1 MTTFQDR
8 NHKGSILVIDDEPA
22 SLKVLL
28 TILTEN
34 GYVVH
39 PANEGELGLQFARRT
54 PPDLV
59 LVDVRMPGIDGY
71 GVCQSLKSDPA
82 TRAIPV
88 IFVSSIDHAIDKVRA
103 FRSGAVDYVAKPID
117 AEEVLARIETHISLC
132 RLRDNLES
140 AVRER
145 TAQLV
150 AANARLEAE
159 IVERK
164 HAEAELRKSEA
175 ELRRSESYLAE
186 AQRLSL
192 TGSWAWDVRR
202 REYVY
207 WSRER
212 YQFFGFGP
220 EQDSLPPFQSVQERF
235 HPEDWPRIDEALER
249 VVREKADF
257 KVNFR
262 VVLPDG
268 SIKHAHSV
276 GRPVLGP
283 SGEVVELVG
292 STMDVTEQRQA
303 TMALEKAFDEIK
315 ELKDRLYQENL
326 SLRDEID
333 KVSMF
338 EEIVGSSDA
347 LQRVLVHVARVAPT
361 DSTVLITGESGTG
374 KELVARAI
382 HKRSHRS
389 RGAFVR
395 VNCAAIPQSLI
406 ASELFGH
413 EKGAFTGAVQRRLGR
428 FELANHGTIFLDEV
442 GEIPAE
448 TQIILLRVLQERELE
463 RVGGNV
469 TVPVDVRVLAATNRD
484 LKAAVNA
491 GTFRLDLFYR
501 LNVFPVRM
509 PSLQE
514 RTDDIPLLVEY
525 FIERYAG
532 KAGKRI
538 RNIQKRTLDL
548 FKGYHWP
555 GNIRELQNVIER
567 AVILCDGETFAV
579 DETWLRE
586 SSKPEGE
593 PVALGDMLI
602 DRETEAIEAAL
613 TESRG
618 KVSGPVGA
626 AAKLGIPRTTLESK
640 IRSLGIDKFR
650 FRSEQS

>member
-1 MTTFQDR
+1 VTTFQDS

-34 GYVVH
+34 GYAVH
-39 PANEGELGLQFARRT
+39 PANEGELGLQFARHT
-54 PPDLV
+54 PPDLI

-88 IFVSSIDHAIDKVRA
+88 IFVSSIDYAIDKVRA

-132 RLRDNLES
+132 RLRNNLES

-159 IVERK
+159 IVERN

-207 WSRER
+207 WSREL
-212 YQFFGFGP
+212 YQFFGFEP
-220 EQDSLPPFQSVQERF
+220 EQASLPPFQAVQERF
-235 HPEDWPRIDEALER
+235 HPEDRPRIAEALEIA
-249 VVREKADF
+249 VSEKADF
-257 KVNFR
+257 KVDFR

-276 GRPVLGP
+276 GHSVLGP

-303 TMALEKAFDEIK
+303 TMALEIAFDEIK

-326 SLRDEID
+326 ALRDEID

-347 LQRVLVHVARVAPT
+347 LQRVLMHVARVAPT

-413 EKGAFTGAVQRRLGR
+413 EKGAFTGAMQRRLGR

-442 GEIPAE
+442 GEIPSE

-463 RVGGNV
+463 RVGGSV

-484 LKAAVNA
+484 LKAAVIA
-491 GTFRLDLFYR
+491 GTFRLDLYYR

-514 RTDDIPLLVEY
+514 RTDDIPVLVEY
-525 FIERYAG
+525 FIERYAS
-532 KAGKRI
+532 KAGRKI

-593 PVALGDMLI
+593 PVALADMLV
-602 DRETEAIEAAL
+602 DREREAIEAAL

-618 KVSGPVGA
+618 RVSGPVGA
-626 AAKLGIPRTTLESK
+626 AAKLGIPRQTLESK
-640 IRSLGIDKFR
+640 IRSLGIDKYR
-650 FRSEQS
+650 FRSE

>member
-1 MTTFQDR
+1 VTTFQDR

-276 GRPVLGP
+276 GHPVLGP

-593 PVALGDMLI
+593 PVALGDMLVN
-602 DRETEAIEAAL
+602 REREAIEAAL

-618 KVSGPVGA
+618 RVSGPVGA

-640 IRSLGIDKFR
+640 IRNLGIDKFR
-650 FRSEQS
+650 FRSE

>member
-1 MTTFQDR
+1 MTSFQDS

-28 TILTEN
+28 TILTEQ
-34 GYVVH
+34 GYAVH
-39 PANEGELGLQFARRT
+39 PANEGELGLHFARHT

-71 GVCQSLKSDPA
+71 GVCKCLKSDPS

-117 AEEVLARIETHISLC
+117 AEEVLARIETHISLR

-164 HAEAELRKSEA
+164 HAEAELRKSET

-186 AQRLSL
+186 AQRLSH

-212 YQFFGFGP
+212 YLFFGFEP
-220 EQDSLPPFQSVQERF
+220 EQDSLPLFEAVRERF

-249 VVREKADF
+249 AVSEKADF
-257 KVNFR
+257 KVDFR

-303 TMALEKAFDEIK
+303 TMALEKAFEEIK

-326 SLRDEID
+326 ALRDEID

-347 LQRVLVHVARVAPT
+347 LQRVLMHVARVAPT

-413 EKGAFTGAVQRRLGR
+413 EKGAFTGAMQRRLGR

-463 RVGGNV
+463 RVGGSI

-491 GTFRLDLFYR
+491 GTFRLDLYYR

-525 FIERYAG
+525 FIERYAS
-532 KAGKRI
+532 KAGRKI

-548 FKGYHWP
+548 LKGYDWP

-579 DETWLRE
+579 DETWLQRE
-586 SSKPEGE
+586 SSKPGGE
-593 PVALGDMLI
+593 PVALADMLV
-602 DRETEAIEAAL
+602 DREKEAIEAAL

-618 KVSGPVGA
+618 RVSGPVGA
-626 AAKLGIPRTTLESK
+626 AAKLGIPRQTLESK
-640 IRSLGIDKFR
+640 IRSLGIDKYR
-650 FRSEQS
+650 FRSE

>member
-1 MTTFQDR
+1 
-8 NHKGSILVIDDEPA
+8 
-22 SLKVLL
+22 
-28 TILTEN
+28 
-34 GYVVH
+34 
-39 PANEGELGLQFARRT
+39 
-54 PPDLV
+54 
-59 LVDVRMPGIDGY
+59 MPGIDGY
-71 GVCQSLKSDPA
+71 GVCQSLKSNPA

-150 AANARLEAE
+150 AANTRLEAE

-192 TGSWAWDVRR
+192 TGSWAWDVRL

-212 YQFFGFGP
+212 YQFFGFEP
-220 EQDSLPPFQSVQERF
+220 EQDSLPPFEAVQERF

-249 VVREKADF
+249 AVSEKADF
-257 KVNFR
+257 KVDFR

-276 GRPVLGP
+276 GHPVLGP

-303 TMALEKAFDEIK
+303 TMALERAFEEIK

-326 SLRDEID
+326 ALRDEID

-347 LQRVLVHVARVAPT
+347 LQRVLMHVARVAPT

-413 EKGAFTGAVQRRLGR
+413 EKGAFTGAMQRRLGR

-525 FIERYAG
+525 FIERYAS

-593 PVALGDMLI
+593 PVALGDMLV
-602 DRETEAIEAAL
+602 DREREAIEAAL

-618 KVSGPVGA
+618 RVSGPVGA

-640 IRSLGIDKFR
+640 IRNLGIDKFR
-650 FRSEQS
+650 FKSE